1 MKTHPASFI
10 ATLALQAVIA
20 VVPVHAGENPLPA
33 KSAAEVR
40 GEAAKAA
47 LDELDREIDR
57 VDKIIDEA
65 PTQADRAAGKARL
78 AVLKE
83 RRSALR
89 KTYVKA
95 LYDELRADLQ
105 AEANR
110 VSAWAK
116 RTFADDPAA
125 ETNAE
130 MKSLVDAAKKDAQA
144 AEHRAYA
151 ELTAADAATDIAV
164 YKLRP
169 TDTNREEAKA
179 GLDALEKTIDDLEKR
194 VALMPLTPDRTLAK
208 QRLLA
213 LETRRD
219 ELRRD
224 FNKAR
229 FDALIDDV
237 KSAWTDLVN

>member
-1 MKTHPASFI
+1 MKTNPASI
-10 ATLALQAVIA
+10 AALLTLLAGLAVIPVKAAENPVPPKTEAEIKGDAAKLAL
-20 VVPVHAGENPLPA
+20 
-33 KSAAEVR
+33 K
-40 GEAAKAA
+40 
-47 LDELDREIDR
+47 ELDAEIER
-57 VDKIIDEA
+57 VDQLIDNA
-65 PTQADRAAGKARL
+65 PTQAERAAGKARL

-83 RRSALR
+83 RRSELR

-95 LYDELRADLQ
+95 IYDELRADLQ

-110 VSAWAK
+110 VSNWAK
-116 RTFADDPAA
+116 RTFADDPAEKA
-125 ETNAE
+125 HAE
-130 MKSLVDAAKKDAQA
+130 MQTVVSEAKTAAQA
-144 AEHRAYA
+144 AEHRTYA
-151 ELTAADAATDIAV
+151 ELTAAGVATDIAV

-169 TDTNREEAKA
+169 TDTNKAEAKA
-179 GLDALEKTIDDLEKR
+179 GLDALEQQIDDLERR
-194 VALMPLTPDRTLAK
+194 VALMPITAERTMAK

>member
-1 MKTHPASFI
+1 MKTNPASISAFL
-10 ATLALQAVIA
+10 TFLAVLAVI
-20 VVPVHAGENPLPA
+20 PA
-33 KSAAEVR
+33 QAADSPAPQRSDAEIK

-47 LDELDREIDR
+47 LNELDFEIDR
-57 VDKIIDEA
+57 VDQLIDNA
-65 PTQADRAAGKARL
+65 PTQAERAAGKARL

-95 LYDELRADLQ
+95 IYDELRADLQ
-105 AEANR
+105 AEAKT
-110 VSAWAK
+110 A
-116 RTFADDPAA
+116 
-125 ETNAE
+125 
-130 MKSLVDAAKKDAQA
+130 AQA

-151 ELTAADAATDIAV
+151 ELTAAGAATDVAV

-169 TDTNREEAKA
+169 TDTNKAEAKA
-179 GLDALEKTIDDLEKR
+179 GLDALEQQIDEMEKR
-194 VALMPLTPDRTLAK
+194 VALMPVTEERTVAK

-237 KSAWTDLVN
+237 KRAWADLVN

>member
-1 MKTHPASFI
+1 MKTTSAIVCAFLLLLGVGAIP
-10 ATLALQAVIA
+10 TTQAA
-20 VVPVHAGENPLPA
+20 ETPVPA
-33 KSAAEVR
+33 KTDAEVR

-47 LDELDREIDR
+47 LAELDAEIDR
-57 VDKIIDEA
+57 VDELIDQA
-65 PTQADRAAGKARL
+65 PSPAERAAGKARL

-95 LYDELRADLQ
+95 LYDDLRSDLRAE
-105 AEANR
+105 AER
-110 VSAWAK
+110 MSAWAK
-116 RTFADDPAA
+116 RTFASDPAKQT
-125 ETNAE
+125 EAE
-130 MKSLVDAAKKDAQA
+130 MQTAVSEAKTAARA
-144 AEHRAYA
+144 AEHKAYA
-151 ELTAADAATDIAV
+151 EIATADAATDIAV

-169 TDTNREEAKA
+169 TDTNKAEAEA
-179 GLDALEKTIDDLEKR
+179 GLAALERTIDELAAR
-194 VALMPLTPDRTLAK
+194 VAQMPVNAERTAAK

-213 LETRRD
+213 LEARRD

-237 KSAWTDLVN
+237 KRAWSDLVH